1 MLYHRIP
8 TERENANGVL
18 VQETISDPDRVL
30 KLCVAIDDE
39 DCAAWRLC
47 RAVFSVRYATVI
59 VQSYRGAQKEAAMK
73 FGLMHDFRNPAPW
86 FRPYSDLYR
95 LLLDQCVRADELGYD
110 NIWLT
115 EHHFSGDYNPT
126 PLQAATAIAA
136 RTERIRIGTFVLL
149 LPFYHP
155 VRVAEDVAFIDNLS
169 KGRFDLGVGQGY
181 RVDEF
186 SGFCMP
192 RKERSA
198 RLAEGLD
205 LIRRLWTEET
215 VTFEGKF
222 TQIKEVHIQPEPVQQ
237 PHPPIWIGAR
247 TEKAMQR
254 AAREGYHL
262 PPHVGPGLG
271 SPLL

>member
-1 MLYHRIP
+1 
-8 TERENANGVL
+8 
-18 VQETISDPDRVL
+18 
-30 KLCVAIDDE
+30 
-39 DCAAWRLC
+39 
-47 RAVFSVRYATVI
+47 
-59 VQSYRGAQKEAAMK
+59 MK

-86 FRPYSDLYR
+86 HRPYGELYR

-110 NIWLT
+110 QIWLT

-126 PLQAATAIAA
+126 PLHAATAIAA

-169 KGRFDLGVGQGY
+169 NGRFDLGVGQGY

-192 RKERSA
+192 RPERSA
-198 RLAEGLD
+198 RLREGLD
-205 LIRRLWTEET
+205 LLRRLWTEDS
-215 VTFEGKF
+215 VTFDGQF
-222 TQIKEVHIQPEPVQQ
+222 TQIKDVHIQPEPVQQ

-254 AAREGYHL
+254 AVREGYHL
-262 PPHVGPGLG
+262 HLTLGPDWA
-271 SPLL
+271 PRYYELLKQHGRNPAEFSTSQLQFVYVAPTEDEAWARTSRTRRTG